1 MPFGPTTFTLIH
13 VVLSLV
19 GIFAGLVVAGGLV
32 AGRRLD
38 GWTGLWRRVYVWERW
53 SRST

>member
-1 MPFGPTTFTLIH
+1 MIFGITTFTLIH
-13 VVLSLV
+13 VLLSLV

-38 GWTGLWRRVYVWERW
+38 GWTGIFLLATVLAT
-53 SRST
+53 SRAP